1 MGHPMQNHD
10 QAAGKLYLVGTPI
23 GNLEDMTFRAVR
35 ILREV
40 DFIAAEDTRHTRKL
54 LTHFDIAG
62 KDLFSY
68 HEHNE
73 RMAAR
78 HIMER
83 VLRGEQGAV
92 VSDAGMPGISDPGQ
106 EVVQLAI
113 EKGIDVIVVPGPSA
127 GITALCGSGLA
138 TGSFSFYG
146 FLPREVNAR
155 KQVLEALRH
164 RKETMIFYEAPHRI
178 DKTLQALYE
187 AFGER
192 FVVIAREL
200 TKLHEDFIRGVL
212 SKEGVD
218 FDTSPRKG
226 EMVIIVQGT
235 EITSEE
241 PTTNILLPIVDHVQM
256 MVNQGVDRK
265 EAMREVAKLHGLS
278 RRDVY
283 QMLLE
288 ADESQQATD

>member
-1 MGHPMQNHD
+1 MQNQD
-10 QAAGKLYLVGTPI
+10 QVAGKLYLVGTPI
-23 GNLEDMTFRAVR
+23 GNLEDITFRAVR

-54 LTHFDIAG
+54 LTHFDISG

-73 RMAAR
+73 RVAAR
-78 HIMER
+78 QIVER
-83 VLRGEQGAV
+83 VLCGEQGAV

-113 EKGIDVIVVPGPSA
+113 ESGIDVVVVPGPSA
-127 GITALCGSGLA
+127 GITALCGSGFA

-146 FLPREVNAR
+146 FLPREVNRR
-155 KQVLEALRH
+155 KQALEALRYH
-164 RKETMIFYEAPHRI
+164 KETMIFYEAPHRI
-178 DKTLQALYE
+178 DKTLQAMYE

-212 SKEGVD
+212 TKEGIS
-218 FDTSPRKG
+218 FATSPKKG
-226 EMVIIVQGT
+226 EMVIVVQGT
-235 EITSEE
+235 EATAEE
-241 PTTNILLPIVDHVQM
+241 FVNDNLLPIVDHVQM
-256 MVNQGVDRK
+256 LVNQGVDRK

-283 QMLLE
+283 QQLLE
-288 ADESQQATD
+288 ADKNR